1 MEYPMEA
8 VINAMIAYDA
18 GDPMRIHHFL
28 KVHAFARLIGQ
39 EERLDPHTQFT
50 LETAAVVHDIGIHRA
65 EAVYGCSHGKYQEE
79 LGPAEAE
86 NLLTGLDWPRGVI
99 ERIMYLVGHHHT
111 YGSIDGIDYQIL
123 VEADFLVNLYEDAEP
138 PAALKR
144 AYEAI
149 FRTETGKRLC
159 GQLYPEVLE

>member
-65 EAVYGCSHGKYQEE
+65 EAVYGCSHGKYQE
-79 LGPAEAE
+79 
-86 NLLTGLDWPRGVI
+86 
-99 ERIMYLVGHHHT
+99 
-111 YGSIDGIDYQIL
+111 
-123 VEADFLVNLYEDAEP
+123 
-138 PAALKR
+138 
-144 AYEAI
+144 
-149 FRTETGKRLC
+149 
-159 GQLYPEVLE
+159 